1 LLPGLWTE
9 VNPMAEPYDSVS
21 EPIPIS
27 LIAGRYLLFD
37 VNVVT
42 YLRRAHNICGSL
54 IGGIPQAPQQN
65 FFLGLPVEL
74 MPEEARLLVKK
85 EIAYIVDDVAWHT
98 QRFNTFEGADRQKYL
113 ASLRAQGLKARK
125 IAQSEARKRTERGL
139 RKLAATKAHEKT
151 EKGSDA
157 LEDGTPD
164 TPCDDN
170 ASIPEDSPETLFDSD
185 RPSSPTS
192 SSIAFAS
199 SKPYALTPSTSY
211 SPSSLPQNSS
221 PPPDPPAV
229 LSYALFEHLHSR
241 GYFMMPGLR
250 FGCNFNVYPGD
261 PLRFHSHFLA
271 TAYGFDEEIPLLDLI
286 GGGRLGT
293 AVKKGFLIGGE
304 DTDGESECGGNM
316 RTFCIEWGGM

>member
-1 LLPGLWTE
+1 
-9 VNPMAEPYDSVS
+9 MAEAYDSVS

-42 YLRRAHNICGSL
+42 YLRRTHNICGSL

-65 FFLGLPVEL
+65 MFLGLPVEL
-74 MPEEARLLVKK
+74 MPEEATLLVKK

-98 QRFNTFEGADRQKYL
+98 QRFNTFEGEDRQKYL
-113 ASLRAQGLKARK
+113 ASLRSQGLKARK
-125 IAQSEARKRTERGL
+125 AAQIEARKRADRGL
-139 RKLAATKAHEKT
+139 RMVVAKKAID
-151 EKGSDA
+151 SDSG
-157 LEDGTPD
+157 EEEGPD
-164 TPCDDN
+164 TSFEGTTDD
-170 ASIPEDSPETLFDSD
+170 ASEALFDVDD
-185 RPSSPTS
+185 RASSPTPS
-192 SSIAFAS
+192 STAFAS
-199 SKPYALTPSTSY
+199 SEPYALTPSTSY

-221 PPPDPPAV
+221 PAPDPPV
-229 LSYALFEHLHSR
+229 GPGYPLFELLHSR

-261 PLRFHSHFLA
+261 PLRFHAHFLA
-271 TAYGFDEEIPLLDLI
+271 NAYDFDEEIPLLDLI

-293 AVKKGFLIGGE
+293 SVKKGFVIGGE
-304 DTDGESECGGNM
+304 DPDAEVDSGRKM

>member
-1 LLPGLWTE
+1 
-9 VNPMAEPYDSVS
+9 MAEPYDSVS

-42 YLRRAHNICGSL
+42 YLRRTHHICGSL

-65 FFLGLPVEL
+65 LFLGLPVEL
-74 MPEEARLLVKK
+74 MPEEAKLLVKK

-98 QRFNTFEGADRQKYL
+98 QRFNTFEGADRQQYL
-113 ASLRAQGLKARK
+113 ASLRSQGLKARK
-125 IAQSEARKRTERGL
+125 IAQNEARKSTERGL
-139 RKLAATKAHEKT
+139 RRRAAAKAHEKA
-151 EKGSDA
+151 EE
-157 LEDGTPD
+157 EDPGVPENGTPD
-164 TPCDDN
+164 TSFDDST
-170 ASIPEDSPETLFDSD
+170 SIPEDSSEAIFDSD
-185 RPSSPTS
+185 RSSSPTPS
-192 SSIAFAS
+192 GTAFAS
-199 SKPYALTPSTSY
+199 TEPYALTPTTSY

-221 PPPDPPAV
+221 PPPDPAAV
-229 LSYALFEHLHSR
+229 PSYALFEHLHSL
-241 GYFMMPGLR
+241 GYYMMPGLR

-271 TAYGFDEEIPLLDLI
+271 TAYDFDQEIPLLDLI

-304 DTDGESECGGNM
+304 DNDGDSESGRNM

>member
-1 LLPGLWTE
+1 
-9 VNPMAEPYDSVS
+9 MAESYESVS

-42 YLRRAHNICGSL
+42 YLRRTHHICGSL

-65 FFLGLPVEL
+65 LFLGLPVEL
-74 MPEEARLLVKK
+74 MPEEAKLLVKK
-85 EIAYIVDDVAWHT
+85 EIAYIIDDVAWHT

-113 ASLRAQGLKARK
+113 ASLRSQGLKARK
-125 IAQSEARKRTERGL
+125 IAQNEARKKSEHGL
-139 RKLAATKAHEKT
+139 RKVAAAKAQEKA
-151 EKGSDA
+151 EKGPDV
-157 LEDGTPD
+157 LEAGTPD
-164 TPCDDN
+164 TSFDGTS
-170 ASIPEDSPETLFDSD
+170 SIPEDSSEALFNVD
-185 RPSSPTS
+185 RASSPTPS
-192 SSIAFAS
+192 STAFAS
-199 SKPYALTPSTSY
+199 SEPYALTPSTSY
-211 SPSSLPQNSS
+211 SSSSLPLNSTQ
-221 PPPDPPAV
+221 PPDPPV
-229 LSYALFEHLHSR
+229 VPSYALFEHLHSL

-271 TAYGFDEEIPLLDLI
+271 TAYDFNQDIPLLDLI

-304 DTDGESECGGNM
+304 DIDRESESGGNM
-316 RTFCIEWGGM
+316 RMFCIEWGGM

>member
-1 LLPGLWTE
+1 MT
-9 VNPMAEPYDSVS
+9 EPYESIS

-42 YLRRAHNICGSL
+42 YLRRTHHICGSL
-54 IGGIPQAPQQN
+54 IGGIPQHPQQN
-65 FFLGLPVEL
+65 VFLGLPVEL
-74 MPEEARLLVKK
+74 MPEEAKLLVKK
-85 EIAYIVDDVAWHT
+85 EVAYIIDDVTWHT

-113 ASLRAQGLKARK
+113 ASLRSQGLKARRA
-125 IAQSEARKRTERGL
+125 AQIDAKRRSEHGL
-139 RKLAATKAHEKT
+139 RKVAAAKAQENAGK
-151 EKGSDA
+151 DPDV
-157 LEDGTPD
+157 LETDTPD
-164 TPCDDN
+164 SSFDDT
-170 ASIPEDSPETLFDSD
+170 ASMPENSSEALFDVD
-185 RPSSPTS
+185 RAPSPTS
-192 SSIAFAS
+192 SSPAFAS
-199 SKPYALTPSTSY
+199 SEPYALTPSTSY
-211 SPSSLPQNSS
+211 SPSSLPQNVS

-229 LSYALFEHLHSR
+229 PSYALFEHLHSL

-271 TAYGFDEEIPLLDLI
+271 TSYDFDEEIPLLDLI

-304 DTDGESECGGNM
+304 DTDGESESGGNM

>member
-1 LLPGLWTE
+1 
-9 VNPMAEPYDSVS
+9 MAEPYDSLS

-27 LIAGRYLLFD
+27 LIAGRHLLFD

-42 YLRRAHNICGSL
+42 YLRRTHNICGSL

-65 FFLGLPVEL
+65 LFLGLPVEL

-85 EIAYIVDDVAWHT
+85 EIAYIVDDGAWHT

-113 ASLRAQGLKARK
+113 ASLRSQGLKARK
-125 IAQSEARKRTERGL
+125 IAQNEARKRTERGL
-139 RKLAATKAHEKT
+139 RKLAAAKAHEKAEEDT
-151 EKGSDA
+151 DTV
-157 LEDGTPD
+157 EDGTPD
-164 TPCDDN
+164 TSFDDTTN
-170 ASIPEDSPETLFDSD
+170 VPEDSSEALFDGD
-185 RPSSPTS
+185 RPSSPTPS
-192 SSIAFAS
+192 NTAFAS
-199 SKPYALTPSTSY
+199 FEPYALTPSTSY

-221 PPPDPPAV
+221 SPPDPPAV
-229 LSYALFEHLHSR
+229 PSYALFEHLHSL

-271 TAYGFDEEIPLLDLI
+271 SSYDFDEEIPLLDLI

-304 DTDGESECGGNM
+304 DSDGELESGGNM